1 MKINFTL
8 NKETLEKYYNYV
20 LLKEFLVFI
29 LPLSVLFTTGGIL
42 AYVFLK
48 KLSYL
53 LIPII
58 AELLFMLLTCLI
70 NNSSKRVALKQLENS
85 YFEYLYELDDETL
98 KVIVGFETIESI
110 ALNEIKIR
118 SLFKFYYFKTKN
130 GNYLMN
136 KTSLDKEYVKNI
148 NRRRLPWRES

>member
-29 LPLSVLFTTGGIL
+29 LPLIVLFTTGGIL

-48 KLSYL
+48 KLSYS
-53 LIPII
+53 LIPIVV
-58 AELLFMLLTCLI
+58 ELLFALLIILI

>member
-29 LPLSVLFTTGGIL
+29 LPLTALFTTGGIL

-53 LIPII
+53 LIPIV
-58 AELLFMLLTCLI
+58 AELLFALLIILI

-136 KTSLDKEYVKNI
+136 KASLDKEYVKNI